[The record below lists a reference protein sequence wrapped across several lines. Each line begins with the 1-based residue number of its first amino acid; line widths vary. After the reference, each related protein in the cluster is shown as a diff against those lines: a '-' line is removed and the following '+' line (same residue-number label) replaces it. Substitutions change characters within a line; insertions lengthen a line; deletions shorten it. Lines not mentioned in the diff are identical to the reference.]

1 MPQPPYSTERL
12 SFFRSQQL
20 DEREKRT
27 MDHIEEFGWE
37 VVMIDPDHASRGWAF
52 TVGLHDTAGKPELIL
67 TGLNRKTSQWL
78 LNDAAKRMKAGTD
91 LTRGKHEGLLEG
103 VDVIFRP
110 VDRKWLQ
117 QVMGW
122 ATWYNNGDKFPVLQ
136 AIFPDKQNRFPGEEG
151 FDTRYTQPLLQPN
164 APMTTVEEA
173 FWAASDPKSSLF
185 DWKFPDPPHT
195 MVFLSK
201 TVQAGE
207 EAVTYV
213 SHDASDGAW
222 QFLGDSMMDGGGPVV
237 SCFHHP
243 IDRDPSLKELA
254 DLPLG
259 WYAFR
264 DTPTAAWQRFEHGPD
279 EDHN

>member
-20 DEREKRT
+20 DESEKRT

-37 VVMIDPDHASRGWAF
+37 VVMIDPDHAGRGWAF
-52 TVGLHDTAGKPELIL
+52 TVGLHDTAGKPELIVI
-67 TGLNRKTSQWL
+67 GLNRKTSQWL
-78 LNDAAKRMKAGTD
+78 LNDAAKRMKARTD
-91 LTRGKHEGLLEG
+91 LTQGKHEGLLEG

-110 VDRKWLQ
+110 VHRKWLR

-122 ATWYNNGDKFPVLQ
+122 ATWYNDGDGFPVLQ
-136 AIFPDKQNRFPGEEG
+136 AIFPDKQNRFPGEDG
-151 FDTRYTQPLLQPN
+151 FDTKYAQPLLQPD
-164 APMTTVEEA
+164 APMTTLEKD
-173 FWAASDPKSSLF
+173 FWAASDPDSSLF

-195 MVFLSK
+195 RVFLSK
-201 TVQAGE
+201 TVEAGE
-207 EAVTYV
+207 EAVTYA
-213 SHDASDGAW
+213 SHDASDGTW
-222 QFLGDSMMDGGGPVV
+222 QFLGDRMRDGGGPVI

-264 DTPTAAWQRFEHGPD
+264 DTPTSPWQRFEHGPE
-279 EDHN
+279 EDDN